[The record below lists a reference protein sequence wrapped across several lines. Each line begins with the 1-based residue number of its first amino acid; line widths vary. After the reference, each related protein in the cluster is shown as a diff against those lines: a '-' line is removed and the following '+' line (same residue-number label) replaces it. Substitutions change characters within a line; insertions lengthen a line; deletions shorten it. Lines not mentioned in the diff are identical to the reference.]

1 MCINLIACN
10 PKMNKPSACVSCC
23 EVARGK
29 IGWHQPE
36 GPGADCREE
45 QRGQRNHMEKEPKLE
60 FK

>member
-1 MCINLIACN
+1 
-10 PKMNKPSACVSCC
+10 MNKPSACVSCC